1 MRLDEPPVVGS
12 ARARALH
19 DAHPGFEAVLV
30 GSRAGDDPPAPSTG
44 PLGSSL
50 RELGLTV
57 RVGPHRDGTD
67 PPDPREALP
76 SLPAS
81 RPSSPADASAVLA
94 RLARVAADND
104 VVPLLVGAADLSLS
118 PVALIDVVDGPGAQT
133 AAVTLE
139 PSQVV
144 SAARHGTLAPVR
156 VSRTRRIESSGTA
169 HHSVSRPSGY
179 ALGLLRVSG
188 ADRARAAVLWRDAAR
203 TLAGRELGEVAPTDL
218 ALLALVRGGLPV
230 VALPLGLYAVEK
242 GGLEVTTASGSGWQ
256 QRLRSSSRG
265 DDGAFSRAVVRPVSR
280 RVTAV
285 GLRLDWRPNVVTF
298 VSFALGLIAALLVLF
313 DTWWAFAAA
322 AVLLQLSLVVDC
334 VDGEIARF
342 TRSYSKLGAWLDG
355 VSDRIK
361 EFAVIATV
369 TVVGVR
375 QGHDLW
381 GLAIAL
387 ITVLTIRQIEDHAY
401 HARLRAAVARPD
413 RTTPLTQ
420 RDDGGPAGASDSF
433 AEPVTGRSHVVRTVK
448 QILHVPIAE
457 RYLIM
462 SVGLLTGSAVV
473 LLVALAVAV
482 GVAFLWTH
490 VGRIV
495 RALARRDGFDPD
507 RPDATLILLMDL
519 GPLSQGVAAAVR
531 ASVVVA
537 WAAVLLVGFAS
548 VVAGLNVDPVSLA
561 APLGPLA
568 AVAAVAVAAFLL
580 GPGCMTAARSRLGW
594 QLPGWIVAGEG
605 ALVLGVT
612 AGLPSSQQW
621 VGYAWFGAIAWHHYD
636 VTYRVRETGRGPAD
650 WVARLTLGAE
660 GRMLLVVLWWA
671 LGWNPAILFGVA
683 TPLLLLG
690 WFGES
695 RYSWRSMGGPQ
706 ADSH

>member
-19 DAHPGFEAVLV
+19 DTHPGFEAVLV
-30 GSRAGDDPPAPSTG
+30 GARVGDDQPARSTAA
-44 PLGSSL
+44 LGSSL
-50 RELGLTV
+50 RELGVVV
-57 RVGPHRDGTD
+57 RAGPSSGGAE

-81 RPSSPADASAVLA
+81 RPSAPADALADLA
-94 RLARVAADND
+94 RLATMAADND
-104 VVPLLVGAADLSLS
+104 VVPLLVGADDLSLS
-118 PVALIDVVDGPGAQT
+118 PVALLDVVDGPGAHT
-133 AAVTLE
+133 GAVTLE
-139 PSQVV
+139 PTQVV
-144 SAARHGTLAPVR
+144 SCARQGTLAPVR

-169 HHSVSRPSGY
+169 RHSVSSPTGY
-179 ALGLLRVSG
+179 ALGLIRVSG

-203 TLAGRELGEVAPTDL
+203 TLAGRELGEVAPVDL

-230 VALPLGLYAVEK
+230 LALPLGLYAVAK
-242 GGLEVTTASGSGWQ
+242 SGREVTAASGSGWQ

-298 VSFALGLIAALLVLF
+298 VSFVLGLIAALLVLF

-401 HARLRAAVARPD
+401 HARLRAAAARPG
-413 RTTPLTQ
+413 RTVPLTHS
-420 RDDGGPAGASDSF
+420 DDGGPAGASGSV
-433 AEPVTGRSHVVRTVK
+433 AEPVTGRARVVRTVK
-448 QILHVPIAE
+448 QVLHVPIAE

-462 SVGLLTGSAVV
+462 SVGLLTGSALA

-490 VGRIV
+490 VGRIL
-495 RALARRDGFDPD
+495 RALAGRDGFDPD
-507 RPDATLILLMDL
+507 HPDATLTILMDL
-519 GPLSQGVAAAVR
+519 GPLARSLAAVVR
-531 ASVVVA
+531 APVVVA
-537 WAAVLLVGFAS
+537 WVAVLLVGVAA
-548 VVAGLNVDPVSLA
+548 VVVGRNVGPVSLA
-561 APLGPLA
+561 TSRGPLA
-568 AVAAVAVAAFLL
+568 AVAAVAVAAFLI
-580 GPGCMTAARSRLGW
+580 GPGCVTAARSRLGW
-594 QLPGWIVAGEG
+594 QLPGWIVAAEG
-605 ALVLGVT
+605 ALVLAVT
-612 AGLPSSQQW
+612 AGLPLSQQW

-636 VTYRVRETGRGPAD
+636 VTYRVRETGRGPAG
-650 WVARLTLGAE
+650 WVARVTLGVE

-671 LGWNPAILFGVA
+671 LGWDPAILFGFA

-695 RYSWRSMGGPQ
+695 RYSWRSMVGPQ